1 MDSFR
6 CWGQTHDID
15 VRLWRWRETGGKNEK
30 KTNLKIKG
38 TTLEKVQRAIS
49 GVKWHL
55 LELLGQ
61 NGHAT
66 QALAYEDMCTTQL
79 YQSANT
85 EWAIQHM
92 LSAVITTHA
101 LTTHRTALMLELIS
115 ALQIYNCDFIHK
127 LAIIQWNQGCHVVPE
142 VTLDGTQQHM
152 LYIQGI

>member
-1 MDSFR
+1 MTKLKKCKEPFR
-6 CWGQTHDID
+6 
-15 VRLWRWRETGGKNEK
+15 
-30 KTNLKIKG
+30 
-38 TTLEKVQRAIS
+38 
-49 GVKWHL
+49 GVKWRL
-55 LELLGQ
+55 LELPSQ

-101 LTTHRTALMLELIS
+101 LTTHQTALMLELIS

-127 LAIIQWNQGCHVVPE
+127 LAIIQWNQGCLVVPE